1 MRKLAAVLAGLL
13 VPAFLLAVVAPAVA
27 QDKAKPLE
35 VKNKVLLENDK
46 VKASELTY
54 APGAENKA
62 VASSTTRIVRAMK
75 GGTLQRTYADGKKE
89 DVVWKAGDVKQLT
102 ATQAYNTKNTGK
114 TEVQLYIV
122 QLK

>member
-46 VKASELTY
+46 VKVSELTY